1 MGQDYV
7 EDCSMD
13 DEARKLQ
20 LQVELESIR
29 QHGRHM
35 HYVYSIRWGIIG
47 LAALALGIGAVMIF
61 KGLTG
66 SFNWAFEAPHS
77 IGAKLTNASPG
88 IVFATIGFLLGVIV
102 TLQNPLRYETR
113 GSGGG
118 RSIVG
123 PP

>member
-1 MGQDYV
+1 MGSRYV
-7 EDCSMD
+7 EEYSMD
-13 DEARKLQ
+13 NEARKLQ

-29 QHGRHM
+29 RHGRHM

-47 LAALALGIGAVMIF
+47 LAALALGIGAMMTF

-88 IVFATIGFLLGVIV
+88 IIFATIGFLLGFTV

-113 GSGGG
+113 GG
-118 RSIVG
+118 RRSEFTLG
-123 PP
+123 PR